1 MIQLTRLNHVPF
13 YLNSGL
19 IELIESTPD
28 TMITLTTGQKYL
40 VAEGAQEVV
49 DKFMQ
54 CQRWVYAAA
63 LKDVR
68 NPDGPLAE
76 DGKE

>member
-19 IELIESTPD
+19 IELVESTPD
-28 TMITLTTGQKYL
+28 TMITLTSGQKYL
-40 VAEGAQEVV
+40 VAESADEVV
-49 DKFMQ
+49 ARFMQ

-63 LKDVR
+63 LKDARDPRVA
-68 NPDGPLAE
+68 LKE
-76 DGKE
+76 SGKE

>member
-1 MIQLTRLNHVPF
+1 MIQLTRLNRVPF

-40 VAEGAQEVV
+40 VAETAEEVV
-49 DKFMQ
+49 SRWME
-54 CQRWVYAAA
+54 CQRWIYAAA
-63 LKDVR
+63 LRDVR
-68 NPDGPLAE
+68 NLEASPVAG
-76 DGKE
+76 GKR

>member
-40 VAEGAQEVV
+40 VAESAQEVV
-49 DKFMQ
+49 DKFME
-54 CQRWVYAAA
+54 CQRWVYASA
-63 LKDVR
+63 LRDVQTLSGA
-68 NPDGPLAE
+68 PT